1 MLRQEMMR
9 KKQSVRKGSK
19 KSFLR
24 EEKDSPKS
32 SASNVKQSRAT
43 FILDEDV
50 LNQLRAMAYWERKQ
64 IKTVLHEALRAH
76 FELKGEDYVKDALE
90 HYRSKDH
97 EC

>member
-1 MLRQEMMR
+1 MIR

-19 KSFLR
+19 KSLPR
-24 EEKDSPKS
+24 EEKGSPKS
-32 SASNVKQSRAT
+32 SSSNVKQSRAT

-50 LNQLRAMAYWERKQ
+50 LSKLRAMAYWERKQ
-64 IKTVLHEALRAH
+64 IKTVLHEALGVY
-76 FELKGEDYVKDALE
+76 FELKDENYVKDALE